1 MSLLKPS
8 YTSGQPSQR
17 LSKAISVV
25 AKATTKAPWC
35 VQSGERVMAGLVLM
49 SLEGA
54 MAWTSLPYNVE
65 RPSSQ
70 EAKVHFCILY
80 MLPSMCALP
89 TIPSPLLIRV
99 RGGLGVGRVA
109 VLYCFFYTS
118 HSSLIE
124 SFYEVQKCPFP
135 HKLAVGGPPAAELQ
149 SILQLG
155 EGKEQV
161 YQFRI
166 QVYKSE
172 LATCQVLS

>member
-1 MSLLKPS
+1 MDKPPLQCGVSIQSGSQGPLLYSLHVSLHVCPTH
-8 YTSGQPSQR
+8 YTLPPPDQSQR
-17 LSKAISVV
+17 
-25 AKATTKAPWC
+25 
-35 VQSGERVMAGLVLM
+35 
-49 SLEGA
+49 
-54 MAWTSLPYNVE
+54 WT
-65 RPSSQ
+65 
-70 EAKVHFCILY
+70 
-80 MLPSMCALP
+80 
-89 TIPSPLLIRV
+89 
-99 RGGLGVGRVA
+99 GGGGRVA